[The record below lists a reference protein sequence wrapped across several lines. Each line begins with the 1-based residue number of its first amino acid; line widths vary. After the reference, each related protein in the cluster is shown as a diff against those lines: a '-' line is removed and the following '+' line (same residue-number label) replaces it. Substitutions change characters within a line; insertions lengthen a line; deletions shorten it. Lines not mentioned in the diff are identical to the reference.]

1 MSTCAEFFSLSPGDR
16 WNKMEKGRIC
26 YSCMAPKDI
35 CVNRR
40 CSFEAKIP
48 ESLKC
53 QGCAAILLLHYL
65 YSSVEKT
72 TKEFT
77 TSKDFWKFYNK
88 FVIKTKKSKDAQII
102 SNIID
107 PISKSPVSEPAEVAN
122 AFNEFFTNINGDSNL
137 TLDASKDFINEKF
150 RAYKQND
157 LLNTS
162 SFSFEKFTEEKV
174 IEAIKSLDS
183 SSSCGITEV
192 PVSVIKNSAEVLA
205 PFLTSIFNECITSGK
220 IPKDLKCAIAFPLF
234 KKGDSSL
241 CDNYR
246 GISVLSPFAKVL
258 ERLLSHQITNFF
270 NSQKILKKLKEKN

>member
-1 MSTCAEFFSLSPGDR
+1 LESIDDKFYTFKNLIMNVINEVAPLKTIRVKRDNLPWVDNEMRDLFSKRDALHTVATSYNDKSHQIWDLYRDLRNFCRSTLRQKMRSFF
-16 WNKMEKGRIC
+16 
-26 YSCMAPKDI
+26 
-35 CVNRR
+35 
-40 CSFEAKIP
+40 
-48 ESLKC
+48 
-53 QGCAAILLLHYL
+53 
-65 YSSVEKT
+65 VEKT

-107 PISKSPVSEPAEVAN
+107 PISKSPVSESAEVAN

-150 RAYKQND
+150 RPYKQNN

-246 GISVLSPFAKVL
+246 RISVLSPFPR
-258 ERLLSHQITNFF
+258 E
-270 NSQKILKKLKEKN
+270 NS

>member
-1 MSTCAEFFSLSPGDR
+1 M
-16 WNKMEKGRIC
+16 
-26 YSCMAPKDI
+26 
-35 CVNRR
+35 
-40 CSFEAKIP
+40 
-48 ESLKC
+48 
-53 QGCAAILLLHYL
+53 
-65 YSSVEKT
+65 
-72 TKEFT
+72 
-77 TSKDFWKFYNK
+77 
-88 FVIKTKKSKDAQII
+88 
-102 SNIID
+102 
-107 PISKSPVSEPAEVAN
+107 
-122 AFNEFFTNINGDSNL
+122 
-137 TLDASKDFINEKF
+137 
-150 RAYKQND
+150 
-157 LLNTS
+157 NTS

-183 SSSCGITEV
+183 CSSCGITEV

-270 NSQKILKKLKEKN
+270 NSQKIFSPEQHGFRSNHSCETALQTILDKWKILLEKKENILALFIDFKKAFDLIDPELLFLKLFHYGFDNSSLALIMDYFFERTMLVKIDKTFSTKRKLRLGVPQASILGPLLFIIFIK